1 MKKINNSI
9 YFGLASAALIFSI
22 AGILIYA
29 SHKVAENQ
37 PEQYPSYNYQDY
49 VDRSATFLYKSAA
62 GGQLYEAEKGQCYGG
77 AYAEY
82 NQMASARAMVGGL
95 TPNSKIQF
103 RINSDSSEKVLL
115 TLRICYYTEA
125 DADASALDLLSLSLN
140 NESIPLD
147 GIMITRCESDVTF
160 KENRL
165 VLIPLIKGENLL
177 DITSLENSY
186 TLDYLVLTPLAGRSD
201 DEKTIGVG
209 YRSFFAGDASQLYEA
224 EESVFSGPIPIVSN
238 AASGLFYLRNDT
250 AGGSISFFIEAD
262 AARTAPLLIGINN
275 YSQYSA
281 LNALYEITVNGKR
294 IPIAATVKAPSEERG
309 GAFDRVNIGDIPL
322 LAGQNEL
329 VFNCIRGRSSLDY
342 IVLNSDLGF
351 SQSNDSQRLE
361 AETFLASTGLS
372 VRSSSLA
379 SGGKDL
385 SGFALGERAWHHFA
399 SSQEK
404 SVRLI
409 LSLSYTGSYPHLG
422 DFLSLYLNNQ
432 KIDVGS
438 VAAEKT
444 SEFAY
449 FEADCGLVSILE
461 GDNVLEIRGLGNV
474 FALDNVD
481 FSSVVLASNFS
492 TRSFEAEN
500 AITSGGSHIEFSKNA
515 SGGRDVGFNDTD
527 TGISFTFYCEEA
539 MKLRIGAWLSVYAS
553 SPQSASSS
561 LLISL
566 NDASVDL
573 TGVSLL
579 PTGGWWNFVENDL
592 MSLDFKKGYNLLSF
606 YPIKTLY
613 NFDVL
618 TLKRVLP

>member
-1 MKKINNSI
+1 MKKVNNSI
-9 YFGLASAALIFSI
+9 YFGLVSAALIFAI

-77 AYAEY
+77 AYAQY
-82 NQMASARAMVGGL
+82 NQMASSRAMVSGL

-103 RINSDSSEKVLL
+103 RIDSDSSEKVLL

-140 NESIPLD
+140 NETISLE
-147 GIMITRCESDVTF
+147 GKMIARCESDVTF

-165 VLIPLIKGENLL
+165 VLIPLVKGENLL

-186 TLDYLVLTPLAGRSD
+186 TLDYFVLTPLTRRSD
-201 DEKTIGVG
+201 DEKAIGVG
-209 YRSFFAGDASQLYEA
+209 YRGFFAGDASQLYEA
-224 EESVFSGPIPIVSN
+224 EESVFSGPIPIVSE

-262 AARTAPLLIGINN
+262 AARTTPLVMGINN

-281 LNALYEITVNGKR
+281 LNALYDITVNGKQ
-294 IPIAATVKAPSEERG
+294 IPIDPSVKAPNEERG
-309 GAFDRVNIGDIPL
+309 GAFDRVAIGDVPL

-329 VFNCIRGRSSLDY
+329 VFTCIRGRSSLDY
-342 IVLNSDLGF
+342 IILNSDLGF
-351 SQSNDSQRLE
+351 SQSSDSQRLE
-361 AETFLASTGLS
+361 AETFQTSSGLTI
-372 VRSSSLA
+372 RSSALA

-385 SGFALGERAWHHFA
+385 SGFALGESAAHHVV
-399 SSQEK
+399 SSGEK
-404 SVRLI
+404 NVRLV
-409 LSLSYTGSYPHLG
+409 LSLSYPGSYPHLG
-422 DFLSLYLNNQ
+422 AFLSLYLNDRA
-432 KIDVGS
+432 IDVS
-438 VAAEKT
+438 NVAAEKT

-461 GDNVLEIRGLGNV
+461 GDNVLEVRGLGSA
-474 FALDNVD
+474 FAMDNID
-481 FSSVVLASNFS
+481 FSTVVLSSNFS

-500 AITSGGSHIEFSKNA
+500 AIASGGSHIEFSKNA
-515 SGGRDVGFNDTD
+515 SGGRDVGFNDTG
-527 TGISFTFYCEEA
+527 TGVSFAFYCEEA
-539 MKLRIGAWLSVYAS
+539 MKLRVGAWLSVYS
-553 SPQSASSS
+553 SSTQSAASS
-561 LLISL
+561 LLVSL
-566 NDASVDL
+566 NNASVDL
-573 TGVSLL
+573 SGISLV
-579 PTGGWWNFVENDL
+579 PTGGWWNFAENDL
-592 MSLDFKKGYNLLSF
+592 LSLDFKKGYNLLSF
-606 YPIKTLY
+606 YPTKTLY

-618 TLKRVLP
+618 TLKRVLQ

>member
-1 MKKINNSI
+1 MKKVNNSI
-9 YFGLASAALIFSI
+9 YFGLVSAALIFSI

-82 NQMASARAMVGGL
+82 NQMASSRAMVSGL
-95 TPNSKIQF
+95 TPNSKIQY
-103 RINSDSSEKVLL
+103 RIESDSSEKVLL

-140 NESIPLD
+140 NESISLE
-147 GIMITRCESDVTF
+147 GKTIARCESDVTF

-165 VLIPLIKGENLL
+165 VLLPLVKGENLL
-177 DITSLENSY
+177 DITSLEKSY
-186 TLDYLVLTPLAGRSD
+186 TLDYLVLTPLSARSN

-224 EESVFSGPIPIVSN
+224 EESVFSGPIPIVSK

-262 AARTAPLLIGINN
+262 GARTTPLVMGINN
-275 YSQYSA
+275 YSQYSS
-281 LNALYEITVNGKR
+281 LNSLYDITVNGTR
-294 IPIAATVKAPSEERG
+294 ISIANDVNAPSEERG
-309 GAFDRVNIGDIPL
+309 GAFDRVTVGNIPL
-322 LAGQNEL
+322 LSGQNEL
-329 VFNCIRGRSSLDY
+329 TFTCIRGRSSLDY
-342 IVLNSDLGF
+342 ITLNSDLGF
-351 SQSNDSQRLE
+351 SQSSDSQRLE
-361 AETFLASTGLS
+361 AEAFSTTTGLNI
-372 VRSSSLA
+372 RSSALA

-385 SGFALGERAWHHFA
+385 SGFALGESAWHHFG

-404 SVRLI
+404 NVRLI
-409 LSLSYTGSYPHLG
+409 LSLSYTGNYPHLG
-422 DFLSLYLNNQ
+422 DFLSLRLND
-432 KIDVGS
+432 KMIDVS
-438 VAAEKT
+438 DVAAEKT
-444 SEFAY
+444 SEYAY
-449 FEADCGLVSILE
+449 FEADCGLVDVLE
-461 GDNVLEIRGLGNV
+461 GDNVLEIRGLGNA

-481 FSSVVLASNFS
+481 FSSVTLSSSFS

-515 SGGRDVGFNDTD
+515 SGGRDVGFNDTG

-539 MKLRIGAWLSVYAS
+539 MKIHVSAWLSVYSS

-561 LLISL
+561 LLLSL
-566 NDASVDL
+566 NNASVDL
-573 TGVSLL
+573 TGISLT
-579 PTGGWWNFVENDL
+579 PTGGWWSFVENDL
-592 MSLDFKKGYNLLSF
+592 LTLNFKKGYNLLSF
-606 YPIKTLY
+606 YPTKTLY

-618 TLKRVLP
+618 TLKRVLQ